1 MFNTARAWF
10 VPFITFLVNLNKQL
24 MNDSL
29 FVLCRTIIPWRKVV
43 HFDPSQGSNM
53 NSAPTLS
60 VLATKLTQKE
70 DGDVVAWFEWIEK
83 RALADTELI

>member
-1 MFNTARAWF
+1 M
-10 VPFITFLVNLNKQL
+10 PFITFLVSLNKQL

-53 NSAPTLS
+53 NSAPILS

-70 DGDVVAWFEWIEK
+70 DGDVVAWFELVEK
-83 RALADTELI
+83 RALADTELIYVTAANRSV